1 MWLPDVE
8 EGENVVPNILKSV
21 ATICKMLTKNS

>member
-8 EGENVVPNILKSV
+8 EGENVVPNILKNV